1 MKYRIKEY
9 TNKYGTRVYQIQE
22 KKWWGWKN
30 ADRYHFTHK
39 HTLNE
44 AFILIRKEDGS
55 DKSGRGEKPQEE
67 EVLHR

>member
-39 HTLNE
+39 YSLNE
-44 AFILIRKEDGS
+44 AISLMKWMVACDLEDAQN
-55 DKSGRGEKPQEE
+55 KAKPTEY
-67 EVLHR
+67 HYK